1 MLYINDRLFD
11 KDASTL
17 AGEINSLPAW
27 RREIVLHYKHELGQ
41 RQSLMAYQLLCE
53 GLRRDYGIDAMPRFE
68 IGEHGK
74 PHLPDYP
81 QLHFN
86 LSHCR
91 EAVACA
97 IDTRPVGI
105 DIESY
110 RPLKNGVLR
119 YAMNEEEIV
128 RIQAAP
134 NPERAFTILWT
145 QKEALVKLTG
155 EGITKDIHNILD
167 RHPYQLQTL
176 VTQRYVCTLATE

>member
-1 MLYINDRLFD
+1 MLYINENLFE

-27 RREIVLHYKHELGQ
+27 RRDIVLRYKHELGR
-41 RQSLMAYQLLCE
+41 RQSLLAYQLLCE
-53 GLRRDYGIDAMPRFE
+53 GLRRDFGIDAKPRFAL
-68 IGEHGK
+68 GEHGK
-74 PHLPDYP
+74 PYLPDYP
-81 QLHFN
+81 QIHFN

-105 DIESY
+105 DVEGY
-110 RPLKNGVLR
+110 HPLKDGVLR
-119 YAMNEEEIV
+119 YAMSEAEIA
-128 RIQAAP
+128 RIQTAP

-155 EGITKDIHNILD
+155 EGLNRDLPTLLTGNPHCM
-167 RHPYQLQTL
+167 HTL
-176 VTQRYVCTLATE
+176 VTERYACTLAT